1 MNAYEEWLKDLEN
14 LNLPRYHEL
23 NDIPLYLDQILE
35 YVNDRLAVLFA
46 FDDAIL
52 TQAMINNYV
61 KQKAMPAPIKK
72 RYDKDHM
79 VYIIAITILKQIMNI
94 RHISRGVDAM
104 VENYGV
110 EEAYNLFI
118 DYVEESMLFTL
129 SELYGEKK
137 RYEQDEKGVMAIPL
151 KAATLAFAGK
161 LLADYS
167 FKNLVMKDIN

>member
-1 MNAYEEWLKDLEN
+1 MNAYETWLKNFEN
-14 LNLPRYHEL
+14 INLPRYHEL

-35 YVNDRLAVLFA
+35 YVNDKLSILFA
-46 FDDAIL
+46 FEKTIL
-52 TQAMINNYV
+52 TQGMINNYV

-72 RYDKDHM
+72 RYDKEQM
-79 VYIIAITILKQIMNI
+79 AYIIVITILKQIMSI
-94 RHISRGVDAM
+94 KHISRGAEAM

-110 EEAYNLFI
+110 EKAYNLFI
-118 DYVEESMLFTL
+118 DYVQESMLFTL
-129 SELYGEKK
+129 SEIYGEKK

-167 FKNLVMKDIN
+167 FRNLVLKDDL